1 MHRGMRANGC
11 GEVGE
16 LPVHK
21 FEKSGDAIVKPC
33 AQAWLTERAAQIML
47 GKGLMPV
54 LSTKGRDAV
63 RLEVLRS
70 VAGTAFRFRW
80 ELPP

>member
-1 MHRGMRANGC
+1 MRADGC

-21 FEKSGDAIVKPC
+21 FKESGDTIVKPC
-33 AQAWLTERAAQIML
+33 PTEWAAQIML

-63 RLEVLRS
+63 RLEVLQS
-70 VAGTAFRFRW
+70 VAVTAFPFR
-80 ELPP
+80 